1 MHGIRKVGRY
11 ELLELL
17 GRGGMADVYLAH
29 VSGIGDFKRL
39 FAVKMIRTDLPQWE
53 RYGQFFI
60 DEARITV
67 QMRHPNI
74 VQVFDLGMSEYGP
87 YLGMEYVDGPD
98 VRQLIGWSMEMR
110 QGVPFNLAVFIT
122 RELLQALAYAHDA
135 EGEDGKP
142 LGIVHRDISPS
153 NVLLSTSGEVKLSDF
168 GVAMANIASQAQGP
182 GAVVGKAR
190 YFAPE
195 VARREPATPRSDQ
208 FSIGAVLFDLF
219 TGQSLIEGEHYTE
232 IVANLEVFDVER
244 RLDGVYSIPTALEK
258 LFLTALA
265 KDPADRFETVRS
277 MLDHLDDYIFNA
289 GVRVGRVELAEYLKQ
304 LEQYIIS
311 NDSGSFSGLSGV
323 SDRDLS
329 SIWTANRGEGPE
341 SVFHSA
347 SVAPVKPNGRGQQ
360 APPVTLPP
368 MVNRLRPADT
378 LTGAPEGS
386 STPIPVT
393 MREMPKPA
401 EHTVSMPPFGQA
413 KPKRPEP
420 EKPAEPPPPRASAQ
434 RAAAAPAAAVK
445 PDPRWDQ
452 GEVLALPEYE
462 RVKLIDPATGPVDYS
477 EDGFDD
483 LLDLEH
489 PLPDVLISFDHGGL
503 RPFHEWARMGN
514 PRTSVHPQSAVAHT
528 SPLTVGP
535 SLARLLTPTS
545 GEAVI
550 QLFDGRQAIGLI
562 ANGDRIHGV
571 WTEKV
576 PADMLAHL
584 TDRDVISRSQYQVLT
599 KLADGDHGR
608 IPELA
613 VQHGILSTVRLFHEA
628 RQSIQEQLERLL
640 TWPTWRLNRIPIE
653 GAGWGVERA
662 GVPLTGGLER
672 AAREVFSLKW
682 FMGLMPD
689 LPEASIR
696 PRKREVADQLDR
708 LLGKGTL
715 RVQRDL
721 PPGSKVRDALMA
733 PNGSMDEDRTRNLYE
748 MIVMGQVELAAGAA
762 RGVKR

>member
-98 VRQLIGWSMEMR
+98 VRQLIGWSSEMR

-122 RELLQALAYAHDA
+122 RELLQALAYAHEA

-258 LFLTALA
+258 LFLKALA
-265 KDPADRFETVRS
+265 KDPADRFTSVGT
-277 MLDHLDDYIFNA
+277 MLNHLDDYIFNA
-289 GVRVGRVELAEYLKQ
+289 GLRVGRVELAEYLKQ
-304 LEQYIIS
+304 LEQYIIT
-311 NDSGSFSGLSGV
+311 NDSGSMSGISGI
-323 SDRDLS
+323 SERDLS
-329 SIWTANRGEGPE
+329 SIWTANRGDNPE
-341 SVFHSA
+341 DVFKSA
-347 SVAPVKPNGRGQQ
+347 SVVPARKRAGNSQ
-360 APPVTLPP
+360 AQSPPPTLPP
-368 MVNRLRPADT
+368 AIGRLRPAST
-378 LTGAPEGS
+378 LTGAPDSPAE
-386 STPIPVT
+386 
-393 MREMPKPA
+393 PKAPHVPQRSRPA
-401 EHTVSMPPFGQA
+401 EHTVSMPPLRPRPTREA
-413 KPKRPEP
+413 DKPKSS
-420 EKPAEPPPPRASAQ
+420 PAP
-434 RAAAAPAAAVK
+434 AAAAPQAAAAK
-445 PDPRWDQ
+445 PDPRWEQ

-462 RVKLIDPATGPVDYS
+462 RVKLVDPATGPVDYS
-477 EDGFDD
+477 EDDFDD
-483 LLDLEH
+483 LLDREH
-489 PLPDVLISFDHGGL
+489 PLPDALLSFDHGGL

-514 PRTSVHPQSAVAHT
+514 PRTSVHPLSVVAHT
-528 SPLTVGP
+528 SPLSVGVA
-535 SLARLLTPTS
+535 LARLLTPTS
-545 GEAVI
+545 GEAVV
-550 QLFDGRQAIGLI
+550 QLFDGRQAVGLI
-562 ANGDRIHGV
+562 ADNDRIHGV
-571 WTEKV
+571 WTEKL
-576 PADMLAHL
+576 PAVMLAHL
-584 TDRDVISRSQYQVLT
+584 AERDVISRSQYQVLSN
-599 KLADGDHGR
+599 LAQGDEAR

-640 TWPTWRLNRIPIE
+640 TWPTWRLNRISVK
-653 GAGWGVERA
+653 GAGWGVDRA
-662 GVPLTGGLER
+662 GISLAGGLER
-672 AAREVFSLKW
+672 AARSVFSLKW

-689 LPEASIR
+689 IGEASIR
-696 PRKREVADQLDR
+696 AKQRQVADQLDR

-721 PPGSKVRDALMA
+721 PAGSKVRDAVMA

-748 MIVMGQVELAAGAA
+748 LIVLGQVELAIGAS

>member
-122 RELLQALAYAHDA
+122 RELLQALSYAHDA

-195 VARREPATPRSDQ
+195 VARREPASPRSDQ

-258 LFLTALA
+258 LFLKALA
-265 KDPADRFETVRS
+265 KDPADRFDSVGS

-289 GVRVGRVELAEYLKQ
+289 GLRVGRVELAEYLKQ

-311 NDSGSFSGLSGV
+311 NDSGSMSGLSALSGV
-323 SDRDLS
+323 SDRELS
-329 SIWTANRGEGPE
+329 SIWTANRGE
-341 SVFHSA
+341 STDDVFRSA
-347 SVAPVKPNGRGQQ
+347 SVVPAKKRSSGAEFPS
-360 APPVTLPP
+360 PPPTLPP
-368 MVNRLRPADT
+368 AIGRLRPVET
-378 LTGAPEGS
+378 LTGAPDTSPDPE
-386 STPIPVT
+386 TPHVPH
-393 MREMPKPA
+393 RPKPA
-401 EHTVSMPPFGQA
+401 EHTVSMPPL
-413 KPKRPEP
+413 RPSPSREA
-420 EKPAEPPPPRASAQ
+420 EKPQPSPGSTAAGAQ
-434 RAAAAPAAAVK
+434 AANAK
-445 PDPRWDQ
+445 PDPRWEQ

-462 RVKLIDPATGPVDYS
+462 RVKLVDPAEGPVDLS
-477 EDGFDD
+477 EDDFDD
-483 LLDLEH
+483 LLDREH
-489 PLPDVLISFDHGGL
+489 PQPDALLSFDFGEL

-514 PRTSVHPQSAVAHT
+514 PRTSVHPLSVVAHT
-528 SPLTVGP
+528 SPLTVGVA
-535 SLARLLTPTS
+535 LARLLTPTS
-545 GEAVI
+545 GEAVV
-550 QLFDGRQAIGLI
+550 QLFDGRQAVGLI
-562 ANGDRIHGV
+562 ADNDRIHGV

-576 PADMLAHL
+576 PAVLLAHL
-584 TDRDVISRSQYQVLT
+584 AERDVISRSQRQVLSN
-599 KLADGDHGR
+599 LAGGDDSR

-640 TWPTWRLNRIPIE
+640 TWPTWRLNRIPVK

-662 GVPLTGGLER
+662 GISLAGGLER

-682 FMGLMPD
+682 FLGLMPD

-696 PRKREVADQLDR
+696 PRQRQVADQLDR
-708 LLGKGTL
+708 MLGKGTL

-721 PPGSKVRDALMA
+721 PAGSAVRDAVMA
-733 PNGSMDEDRTRNLYE
+733 PNGAMDEDRARNLYE
-748 MIVMGQVELAAGAA
+748 MIVMGQVELAAGAG